1 MKQNKHLEEAGN
13 EAGYSLLEILVVLAI
28 IGTLIGLVAPRLLGN
43 VDKSKV
49 VAAKSQAKNI
59 RLALDSYKLDVGQ
72 YPTEEQGLAAL
83 VEPPQGFENNWYGP
97 YLEDEVPLDPWNSDF
112 IYVGPSVGNNGQVI
126 SPVVISLGADSET
139 GGIGINADIES

>member
-83 VEPPQGFENNWYGP
+83 VEAPQGFENNWYGP
-97 YLEDEVPLDPWNSDF
+97 YLEDEVPLDPWNADF

-139 GGIGINADIES
+139 GGSGINADIES